1 VLNGGAA
8 GVFGVV
14 GHTVRAVLFTPR
26 AATGLSQVWLVGD
39 PAGGSGAGVGSLAEF
54 YFVDLLDWPRLRV
67 FSVGPDRAAQDVV
80 SDGVAR
86 WVKVRRVVRET
97 SLISKVVGV
106 ISTRSS
112 GDGIRILS
120 GVAS

>member
-1 VLNGGAA
+1 M
-8 GVFGVV
+8 FGVV